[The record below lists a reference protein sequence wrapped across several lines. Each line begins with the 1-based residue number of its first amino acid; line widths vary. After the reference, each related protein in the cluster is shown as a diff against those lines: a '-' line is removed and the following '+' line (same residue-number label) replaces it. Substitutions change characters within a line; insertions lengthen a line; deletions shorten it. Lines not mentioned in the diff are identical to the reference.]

1 MDPSYDNSFGSFG
14 SGGAGNGTISSGGMS
29 SGGVSS
35 GGDVVSASGPEKKSK
50 KWAVILLLFLVV
62 ALVGGG
68 VAFLLLGSGKTS
80 SKDFRKDFNRF
91 ANYVI
96 SGQESD
102 ADLTVDYDPS
112 YNYFFL
118 ANQGTQEEQ
127 IVLYEK
133 TGELLNNFVD
143 SYNKSSDDEKKE
155 FDSEKMDQEIKNEV
169 DLFDFMKT
177 INTKE
182 VLRDSDIMDM
192 YMKNGYD
199 NTLNEVMSYYS
210 FNGDQS
216 NSYMRNFSEI
226 FKSWAKARLDMSRI
240 YKENGCVMSGGLNYA
255 CQFQEDNNFLE
266 ELNRYTEIVQLERRK
281 LVYYYGLSPNFIEN
295 IFTINLL
302 LKSTNGGMLTGE
314 NG

>member
-1 MDPSYDNSFGSFG
+1 MDPSYNNSFGSFG
-14 SGGAGNGTISSGGMS
+14 SGGTGNGVIF
-29 SGGVSS
+29 SGGVSGGDS
-35 GGDVVSASGPEKKSK
+35 GGGDVVLASGSEKKSK
-50 KWAVILLLFLVV
+50 KWAVVLLLFLVV

-143 SYNKSSDDEKKE
+143 GYNKSSDDEKKE

-169 DLFDFMKT
+169 DLFDFMKI
-177 INTKE
+177 INTKK
-182 VLRDSDIMDM
+182 VLRDSDIMEM
-192 YMKNGYD
+192 YTKNGYD
-199 NTLNEVMSYYS
+199 NTLNKVMSYYS
-210 FNGDQS
+210 FDGDQS
-216 NSYMRNFSEI
+216 NSYMRNFSE
-226 FKSWAKARLDMSRI
+226 FFESWVKAQLGI
-240 YKENGCVMSGGLNYA
+240 LKTYEENGCVMDGELNYT
-255 CQFQEDNNFLE
+255 CQFQENNNFLE
-266 ELNRYTEIVQLERRK
+266 ELSQYSETVRLERRR
-281 LVYYYGLSPNFIEN
+281 LVYYYNLPLNFIEN
-295 IFTINLL
+295 IFTINFL
-302 LKSTNGGMLTGE
+302 LKGTNGGMLTGE